1 MLATGIAGEAGNSL
15 MPILTYLQDNSSALS
30 QDTSLRQ
37 NVIHLLHTA
46 VGTASEAVAQQPQQ
60 LLPLLLQLRANVMLS
75 ADMPEVPLQQVG

>member
-1 MLATGIAGEAGNSL
+1 M
-15 MPILTYLQDNSSALS
+15 MPILTYFQDNSSVLS

-46 VGTASEAVAQQPQQ
+46 VSAAPEAAVHQPQQ

-75 ADMPEVPLQQVG
+75 ADVPEAQLQQVR